1 MLQDLQ
7 MTLELIY
14 RVFHRMIFIIQR
26 VWVKFCYEDYIF
38 DWIWI
43 STAHIAST
51 SCEAVWH
58 VTMSIAI
65 VIWQFR
71 GAKSVLYEPLMERLV
86 EFYREQKK

>member
-14 RVFHRMIFIIQR
+14 RVFYRMIFIIQR
-26 VWVKFCYEDYIF
+26 VWVKVCYEDYIF

-43 STAHIAST
+43 STTHIVST

-58 VTMSIAI
+58 VTMSITI
-65 VIWQFR
+65 VISPFR
-71 GAKSVLYEPLMERLV
+71 GSKSVLYEPLMEH
-86 EFYREQKK
+86 